1 MPTESQDWGNEKLG
15 PISAMSAGPGG
26 RVMVAFAKGRI
37 EKYTC
42 FGRQE
47 EMISKRAR
55 PLPVA
60 SHASAVASY
69 ASAVARKVPVEAPG
83 ICHRAGWQFC
93 KRLASSAVTH
103 STLHPYTTPQSSK
116 QVWLVGLYGMK
127 PSKVRFCR
135 RV

>member
-1 MPTESQDWGNEKLG
+1 MLCMQDDLHANLVADCGLRNSAVLGVGAGGDEGFDPPEPGEQEVPTESQDWGNEKLG

-42 FGRQE
+42 HGRQE
-47 EMISKRAR
+47 EAISKRAC

-60 SHASAVASY
+60 
-69 ASAVARKVPVEAPG
+69 
-83 ICHRAGWQFC
+83 Q
-93 KRLASSAVTH
+93 
-103 STLHPYTTPQSSK
+103 
-116 QVWLVGLYGMK
+116 
-127 PSKVRFCR
+127 